1 MDVLERTLPHSL
13 EAERSVLGAI
23 ILRND
28 AFEEAAEHIGDVD
41 FYRDAHRRIF
51 GKMGTLRERKSAID
65 LITLKEALGSDLESI
80 GGPAYVS
87 RLVDGVPRS
96 TNVPHY
102 ARIVREKSV
111 LRSLIVKAG
120 EVLDNAYCVDAV
132 ADDVLQAAEA
142 SVFQLAQAETRG
154 DLVPASA
161 LIPGLLTTI
170 QRFAEGQGNLSG
182 LATGFVDI
190 DRFTCG
196 LQPADL
202 IVVGGR
208 SSMGKSTWAQDV
220 ARHVAC
226 KLGEPV
232 AFFSPETSKEEFM
245 LRQVIAMAGAD
256 GHRVRSGYL
265 HQADYTNLTNALG
278 KLDTAPLH
286 IDDTPGIRPMEIRSK
301 CRRMKA
307 LHGLSLIIIDY
318 IQLMHADRG
327 TRFENRQTEM
337 TAVSQSVKAVAKD
350 LRVPVIALA
359 QLRRKPDESAEN
371 RPSVADLRESGSFE
385 NDADIV
391 GLLHRPGKYEPDN
404 EKYFGI
410 AEFILAKQRHGPTG
424 IVTLAWNESATRFG
438 NYVETPYA

>member
-1 MDVLERTLPHSL
+1 MERTLPHNL
-13 EAERSVLGAI
+13 ESERSVLGAI

-28 AFEEAAEHIGDVD
+28 AFEEAAEHIGAED

-51 GKMGTLRERKSAID
+51 AKMAGLRERKSAID
-65 LITLKEALGSDLESI
+65 LVTLKEALGSELEEC
-80 GGPAYVS
+80 GGPAYIAKFM
-87 RLVDGVPRS
+87 DVPRT

-102 ARIVREKSV
+102 ARIVRDKSV
-111 LRSLIVKAG
+111 LRTLIAKASD
-120 EVLDNAYCVDAV
+120 VLDGAFDTDAV
-132 ADDVLQAAEA
+132 ADEVLQAAEA
-142 SVFQLAQAETRG
+142 SVFALAQAETRG
-154 DLVPASA
+154 DLVPASK
-161 LIPGLLTTI
+161 LIPDLLTTI
-170 QRFAEGQGNLSG
+170 QRFAEGQGKLSG

-202 IVVGGR
+202 VVIGGR
-208 SSMGKSTWAQDV
+208 SSMGKSTFAQDV

-232 AFFSPETSKEEFM
+232 AYFSPETSKEEFM

-265 HQADYTNLTNALG
+265 QQSDYTNLTHALG
-278 KLDTAPLH
+278 TLDHAPLH
-286 IDDTPGIRPMEIRSK
+286 IDDTPGIRPMEVRSK
-301 CRRMKA
+301 ARRMKA
-307 LHGLSLIIIDY
+307 LHGLALIIIDY
-318 IQLMHADRG
+318 IQLMRVDRG
-327 TRFENRQTEM
+327 MRAENRQIEM
-337 TAVSQSVKAVAKD
+337 THVSQAIKAVAKD

-359 QLRRKPDESAEN
+359 QLRRKESEGAEN

-404 EKYFGI
+404 PAYQGI
-410 AEFILAKQRHGPTG
+410 AEFIIAKQRHGPTG
-424 IVTLAWNESATRFG
+424 IVTLAWNESATRFD
-438 NYVETPYA
+438 NYVEAM